1 MSDFVFVFLDD
12 CSLDVVDTDSNM
24 NGAYEGIDVEN
35 GEYAFFDSKLCKL
48 TPTFTTPNRSA
59 KILGLRWTISGTYV
73 LETFEYGPD
82 EFMKRLQRVSVLN
95 ANRWFKTIEQVS
107 DYVRSL

>member
-12 CSLDVVDTDSNM
+12 CSLDVVDIDSNM

-35 GEYAFFDSKLCKL
+35 GEYAFFDSKLRKL
-48 TPTFTTPNRSA
+48 IPTFTTPNGSGR
-59 KILGLRWTISGTYV
+59 ILGIRWASSGTYI
-73 LETFEYGPD
+73 LETSEYGPD
-82 EFMKRLQRVSVLN
+82 EFMNRLQRVSVLN
-95 ANRWFKTIEQVS
+95 ASRWFKRIEEVS